1 VSIVNAGAGEPVRA
15 ALPPL
20 SRNRDYNLL
29 WTSQVVSQLGT
40 QLAFIAFPLLILAT
54 SHSPVQMGIVAGTGA
69 AVRIAANVPAGMI
82 VDRYSRKKIMLTC
95 EAIRAAAFAGLAT
108 SLLTG
113 TYSFSYILA
122 VVVIEGLCGSLF
134 TPAEQASL
142 PRVVPRAQ
150 LSAAI
155 ARNTARPFVA
165 GLLGP
170 VAGGLLFAFQRMLP
184 FLADAISY
192 ALSFAGLLFLRL
204 PRRGTGAA
212 VKSGAFEGIRWVLRQ
227 RVIRVTLT
235 WVAASNLIFAA
246 LVIVILAVAGRA
258 HASSGEIGLMMTT
271 YGAGGLL
278 GATVAARLHAALP
291 PSVIVLGFS
300 WIAAAMTL
308 VMTAVPGGEPLGLV
322 ISSVAFFAPAANTT
336 ILTYEMMITPD
347 ELRGRLSAT
356 VGLCTG
362 VAGALGPLLG
372 GFLIDVTDRR
382 TALLACSASLAVV
395 ALVATLSPTMRR
407 FPILDKGMPENV
419 SPETGSADADG
430 AGTDSAEVGADSAP

>member
-1 VSIVNAGAGEPVRA
+1 VNAGAGEPGRA
-15 ALPPL
+15 AVSPL
-20 SRNRDYNLL
+20 SHNRDYNLL
-29 WTSQVVSQLGT
+29 WTSQVISQLGT
-40 QLAFIAFPLLILAT
+40 QLAFIAFPLIILAT
-54 SHSPVQMGIVAGTGA
+54 SHSPVQMGIVAATGA

-108 SLLTG
+108 VLLTG
-113 TYSFSYILA
+113 TYSLSYVLA
-122 VVVIEGLCGSLF
+122 VAVIEGLCGSLF
-134 TPAEQASL
+134 TPAEQSSL
-142 PRVVPRAQ
+142 PRVVPREQ

-170 VAGGLLFAFQRMLP
+170 VAGGLLFSFQRMLP

-192 ALSFAGLLFLRL
+192 ALSFIGLLFLRL
-204 PRRGTGAA
+204 PHRETGSGHGA
-212 VKSGAFEGIRWVLRQ
+212 VGKGGAFEGFRWVLRQ
-227 RVIRVTLT
+227 RVIRVTLM
-235 WVAASNLIFAA
+235 WVAASNFIFAA

-258 HASSGEIGLMMTT
+258 KASPGEIGLMMTT

-291 PSVIVLGFS
+291 APVIVLGFS
-300 WIAAAMTL
+300 WIAA
-308 VMTAVPGGEPLGLV
+308 VMTSVMTTVPAGVPLGLV
-322 ISSVAFFAPAANTT
+322 LGSVAFFAPAANTT

-347 ELRGRLSAT
+347 ELRGRLSAA

-372 GFLIDVTDRR
+372 GFLIDETDRR
-382 TALLACSASLAVV
+382 ASLLICSACLAAI
-395 ALVATLSPTMRR
+395 ALTATLHPTTRR
-407 FPILDKGMPENV
+407 FPTLSDGTPDTV
-419 SPETGSADADG
+419 SKESDAKIG
-430 AGTDSAEVGADSAP
+430 QQARP